1 MGSQKILRTAGIMRS
16 WTLCLLLVATLASL
30 LSTASA
36 EFGGFKNS
44 QNCPCECDC
53 PGNGEKCECE
63 CECARQGSSCGP
75 GFTQVCPSEDGSCPD
90 NYMALCPED
99 LTAAGR
105 ADTPLIE
112 DRRRQRDIVTV
123 KSEFKC
129 QGKTVKCDFK
139 TNFMPDCSSITSIAP
154 KCTPKKTKCNGVTVE
169 FFVGDNDRCI
179 AMGTYKNNGKKQ
191 SVTQINII
199 QNPDYTT
206 TTTTTTTTTP
216 PGPDYKCQ
224 CVPDFMLYMGQ
235 LAMGGASSRNGFM
248 GSCVCVAGMME
259 IGQ

>member
-1 MGSQKILRTAGIMRS
+1 MGSQKILRTAVIMRS
-16 WTLCLLLVATLASL
+16 WTLCLLFVATLASL

-53 PGNGEKCECE
+53 PGNGEKCTCE
-63 CECARQGSSCGP
+63 CECARPGSSCGP

-90 NYMALCPED
+90 NYMLLCPED

-112 DRRRQRDIVTV
+112 DRRRRDILTV
-123 KSEFKC
+123 KHEFTC
-129 QGKTVKCDFK
+129 Q
-139 TNFMPDCSSITSIAP
+139 
-154 KCTPKKTKCNGVTVE
+154 KK
-169 FFVGDNDRCI
+169 
-179 AMGTYKNNGKKQ
+179 NGKKQ
-191 SVTQINII
+191 SVAQINII

>member
-1 MGSQKILRTAGIMRS
+1 MGSQKILRTAVIMRS

-90 NYMALCPED
+90 NYMSLCPED

-154 KCTPKKTKCNGVTVE
+154 KCTPKKDQVQWCNRRI
-169 FFVGDNDRCI
+169 FRWRQRQMHSDGDLQEQWKKTISNPNQYNPKSRL
-179 AMGTYKNNGKKQ
+179 YNN
-191 SVTQINII
+191 NH
-199 QNPDYTT
+199 NHNNNN
-206 TTTTTTTTTP
+206 TP
-216 PGPDYKCQ
+216 
-224 CVPDFMLYMGQ
+224 
-235 LAMGGASSRNGFM
+235 RT
-248 GSCVCVAGMME
+248 
-259 IGQ
+259 

>member
-1 MGSQKILRTAGIMRS
+1 MNLTHAIILVPFTGGHLSQKILRTAVIMRS

-30 LSTASA
+30 LSTASVGKIRWLKSKWIKALFKA

-90 NYMALCPED
+90 NYMSLCPED

-112 DRRRQRDIVTV
+112 DRRRQRVNSFYWSLIDLDHPRISWLLNMTSNA
-123 KSEFKC
+123 K
-129 QGKTVKCDFK
+129 GK
-139 TNFMPDCSSITSIAP
+139 
-154 KCTPKKTKCNGVTVE
+154 
-169 FFVGDNDRCI
+169 
-179 AMGTYKNNGKKQ
+179 
-191 SVTQINII
+191 
-199 QNPDYTT
+199 
-206 TTTTTTTTTP
+206 
-216 PGPDYKCQ
+216 
-224 CVPDFMLYMGQ
+224 L
-235 LAMGGASSRNGFM
+235 
-248 GSCVCVAGMME
+248 
-259 IGQ
+259 